1 MTAIFKLPRAHPVD
15 GNGNVYPGATLS
27 FFRVNTDTPLDVY
40 SNASRTS
47 SLGPV
52 VTADG
57 SGRFPTIF
65 LPTEDYDVLLKTAA
79 GVLIY
84 SAEDQPGDD
93 STTGTSS
100 LGLGRWLEVGAIV
113 FDSSPTTPTGFVRIK
128 RDPQALS
135 KAAHPEL
142 NARYSADGY
151 PYGSTSTT
159 FNIPGGAG
167 LFPRIW
173 DDTSTHDPDAA
184 TRLDHATGLV
194 QVGNLIGSRQ
204 LDAIK
209 NHVHPVVGST
219 SVDGAHAHT
228 VPMGVQPLDAAGGSN
243 VRSVNQNNTNTSNTG
258 NHDHDINFNSQNNTG
273 GNASETR
280 PGNIALPWIMLVSP
294 NLVAA
299 DTQAPFGLPYAFSA
313 LTTDTDPTSG
323 FLALN
328 NAAPASANV
337 LYISKTEA
345 NGVNVADFLALF
357 DTRGGSS
364 RGTITIY
371 DAAAQ
376 SNMIAME
383 VNAALQDGG
392 AYWKVPYTR
401 LASGGTFAQGAQL
414 GVLVTFAGAAGT
426 NGTNGSNGA
435 TGPTGPTGPNTGL
448 DYSWDTGTSDA
459 DPGNGDVRVNNA
471 AWGSA
476 TFIYI
481 SKTGRN
487 AEALGT
493 VLDGLDASNHA
504 SNKAQLR
511 LFPVS
516 DRSKV
521 LECHVTGSLQDG
533 TAYWKIPIAVDYAS
547 AGMPSGGDVMA
558 IFWAITGNTGA
569 AGSLGSMAD
578 GDAANPSLAYA
589 LDADLGMFRKG
600 ANDMGVSAGGAEVAG
615 FDTSGFRVGTTN
627 AVALH
632 KDGYA
637 VLKEISAPSAPASN
651 HHALYA
657 KSGGKFYKKD
667 SSNVES
673 TVLQSSLRDNV
684 TGGVSATSFSAGTK
698 STGTFTPD
706 PLDGNI
712 QHATN
717 GGAHTLAPPTN
728 PCTIQLEYTNNGS
741 AGAVTTSGF
750 TKVKGDSLTTTNG
763 HKFLLVIVKT
773 NSYSLLNIIALQ

>member
-15 GNGNVYPGATLS
+15 GNGNVYPAATLS

-57 SGRFPTIF
+57 AGRFPTIF
-65 LPTEDYDVLLKTAA
+65 LPTEDYDVILKTAA
-79 GVLIY
+79 GVTIY

-100 LGLGRWLEVGAIV
+100 LGLGRWLEVGAVV
-113 FDSSPTTPTGFVRIK
+113 FDSSPTTPAGFMRIK
-128 RDPQALS
+128 RDPQALA
-135 KAAHPEL
+135 KAAFPEL

-167 LFPRIW
+167 MFPRIW
-173 DDTSTHDPDAA
+173 DDTSTHDPDEA
-184 TRLDHATGLV
+184 TRAAHGDGTTP
-194 QVGNLIGSRQ
+194 VGNLIGSRQ
-204 LDAIK
+204 LDVIK

-219 SVDGAHAHT
+219 TTDGAHTHSVQFA
-228 VPMGVQPLDAAGGSN
+228 PQPLDAAGGSN
-243 VRSVNQNNTNTSNTG
+243 VRSVNLNSTISSSSG
-258 NHDHDINFNSQNNTG
+258 AHDHDINFNSQNNTG
-273 GNASETR
+273 GNAGETR
-280 PGNIALPWIMLVSP
+280 PNNIALPWIILVSP

-313 LTTDTDPTSG
+313 LTTDTDPTGG

-345 NGVNVADFLALF
+345 NGVNVADLLALF

-376 SNMIAME
+376 SNMVAME

-401 LASGGTFAQGAQL
+401 LASGGTFAQGAHL
-414 GVLVTFAGAAGT
+414 GVLITFAGAAGA
-426 NGTNGSNGA
+426 NGSNGSNGA
-435 TGPTGPTGPNTGL
+435 PGTTGPTGPNTGL

-487 AEALGT
+487 AETLGT
-493 VLDGLDASNHA
+493 VLDGLDASSHA

-521 LECHVTGSLQDG
+521 LECHVTGALQDG

-547 AGMPSGGDVMA
+547 AGMPSGGDIMA

-578 GDAANPSLAYA
+578 GDDANPSLAYA

-600 ANDMGVSAGGAEVAG
+600 SDDMGVSAGGAEVAG
-615 FDTSGFRVGTTN
+615 FDVSGLRAGATN
-627 AVALH
+627 PIRLH
-632 KDGYA
+632 KDGY
-637 VLKEISAPSAPASN
+637 VLLKEISAPSSPAAN
-651 HHALYA
+651 HEALYT
-657 KSGGKFYKKD
+657 KSGAKLYKKD
-667 SSNVES
+667 SAGNER
-673 TVLQSSLRDNV
+673 TVLQHSLGDNL

-698 STGTFTPD
+698 TTGTFTPD

-750 TKVKGDSLTTTNG
+750 TKVKGDSLTTTNT
-763 HKFLLVIVKT
+763 HKFLLIIVKT
-773 NSYSLLNIIALQ
+773 NSHSLLNIVALQ